1 MILVHSTIQAA
12 MGYHLEEKK
21 KNSCEVNL
29 FGMKH
34 DHQKQG
40 LESQRRNW

>member
-1 MILVHSTIQAA
+1 MILVQSTIQAA
-12 MGYHLEEKK
+12 MGYHLEEK